1 MSKKRFYITTP
12 IYYPNA
18 NLHIGHAYTTVFCDA
33 VARWHRFE
41 GKDVFYL
48 TGSDEHGQKIE
59 RTATSKGQT
68 PLAYVDGIVESFKD
82 LWERLDVAYDD
93 FIRTT
98 EPRHERVVQAIFQHL
113 YDQGD
118 IYKDTYEGWYCTP
131 CESFWPESR
140 LLEGNLCP
148 ECERPVEL
156 VKEESYFF
164 RISKYADRLLKHIE
178 EHPEFI
184 QPETRR
190 NEMVSFIKQGLEELC
205 VSRTTFEWG
214 IHVPFDKKHVVYVW
228 IDALANYLTGVGYLQ
243 DDQEFEKWWPADVHV
258 VGKDIL
264 RFHTIIWPCILMA
277 VGLPLPK
284 QVYGHGWIMVDS
296 GKMSKS
302 KGTVIDPIA
311 LIDEFGVDAIRYSLL
326 REMPYGQDA
335 KYSRR
340 GLVERINSDL
350 ANDLGNALH
359 RSLAM
364 LNRYFEGVI
373 PTPGEPDE
381 RDRTVIDLAEA
392 TARLVAEHV
401 EKLEVNLALV
411 EIWKLVGRLNKY
423 IDETEPW
430 TLARDPE
437 KRERLA
443 TVMYTVLEGLRIVT
457 LLITPFLPRT
467 GEKMWAQLGITDP
480 LAEQHVDQLA
490 WGGLVAGTQTH
501 AGDPV
506 FPRIDVKKA
515 LAEEEESME
524 ETQEVKSTVAAPGAP
539 SAPGAPKV
547 KAVKEDGAKSDSG
560 NEDGAGLISI
570 DDFAKV
576 QLRVAKV
583 VAAGTVKGADKLLKL
598 QVDVGESQRQIVAGI
613 AQHYQPDE
621 LVGKTIIVVA
631 NLKPAKLRGET
642 SEGMLLAASDE
653 HGLSLVT
660 VEGERAPGAQVR

>member
-1 MSKKRFYITTP
+1 MSKERFYITTP

-33 VARWHRFE
+33 VARWHRFQ
-41 GKDVFYL
+41 GKEVFYL
-48 TGSDEHGQKIE
+48 TGSDEHGQKVE
-59 RTATSKGQT
+59 RAAADAGKSPQE
-68 PLAYVDGIVESFKD
+68 YVDGIVAGFKE

-98 EPRHERVVQAIFQHL
+98 EPRHQRVVQAVFQKL

-131 CESFWPESR
+131 CESFWPEGR

-156 VKEESYFF
+156 VQEESYFF
-164 RISKYADRLLKHIE
+164 RISKYAPRLLQHIE
-178 EHPEFI
+178 ENPEFI

-205 VSRTTFEWG
+205 VSRTTFDWG
-214 IHVPFDKKHVVYVW
+214 IPVPFDDKHVVYVW
-228 IDALANYLTGVGYLQ
+228 IDALTNYITAVGYLQ
-243 DDQEFEKWWPADVHV
+243 DDEQFNKWWPANVHV

-277 VGLPLPK
+277 LDLPLPK
-284 QVYGHGWIMVDS
+284 QVYAHGWYMVDS

-302 KGTVIDPIA
+302 KGTVVDPMV
-311 LIDEFGVDAIRYSLL
+311 LIDEFGSDAIRYTLL

-335 KYSRR
+335 KYTRR
-340 GLVERINSDL
+340 GMVERINSDL

-364 LNRYFEGVI
+364 LSRYFQGVV
-373 PTPGEPDE
+373 PEPGELTDL
-381 RDRTVIDLAEA
+381 DRTVVDLAKV
-392 TARLVAEHV
+392 TAERVAERV
-401 EKLEVNLALV
+401 DKLEVNVALA

-437 KRERLA
+437 KRERLG

-457 LLITPFLPRT
+457 LMVTPFLPRT

-480 LAEQHVDQLA
+480 LSEQGVENLA
-490 WGGLVAGTQTH
+490 WGGLAAGTQTQP
-501 AGDPV
+501 GDPV

-515 LAEEEESME
+515 LAEEEDMDEKTE
-524 ETQEVKSTVAAPGAP
+524 QKTGIAAP
-539 SAPGAPKV
+539 SAPAAPEAPKATV
-547 KAVKEDGAKSDSG
+547 GKEESEEGA
-560 NEDGAGLISI
+560 NLISI

-576 QLRVAKV
+576 ELRVAKV
-583 VAAGTVKGADKLLKL
+583 LAAEPVKGADRLLKL
-598 QVDVGESQRQIVAGI
+598 QVDVGDSQRQIVAGI
-613 AQHYQPDE
+613 AQHYKPDE
-621 LVGKTIIVVA
+621 LVGKTIVVVA
-631 NLKPAKLRGET
+631 NLKPAKLRGEL
-642 SEGMLLAASDE
+642 SEGMLLAASDAD
-653 HGLSLVT
+653 GLSLLT
-660 VEGERAPGAQVR
+660 VDGTRAPGAEVR